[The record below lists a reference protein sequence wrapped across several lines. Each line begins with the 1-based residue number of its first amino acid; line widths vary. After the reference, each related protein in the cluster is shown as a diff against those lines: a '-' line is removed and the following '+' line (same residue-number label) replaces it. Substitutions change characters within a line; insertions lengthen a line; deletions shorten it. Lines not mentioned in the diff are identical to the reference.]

1 MRNHI
6 IKTEGEKMNF
16 GKIMDLIADN
26 NINPE
31 DIFKLVDEI
40 KSTNLKD
47 ESNLRSIIQKASRI
61 ANKPIDKYKEDKL
74 VKKILEEGIDE
85 DIFGM
90 I

>member
-1 MRNHI
+1 
-6 IKTEGEKMNF
+6 MNI
-16 GKIMDLIADN
+16 GKILNLIADN

-31 DIFKLVDEI
+31 DVFSLVEEI

-47 ESNLRSIIQKASRI
+47 EQNLRNIIRRVAKL
-61 ANKPIDKYKEDKL
+61 ANRPIDKSKEDSL
-74 VKKILEEGIDE
+74 VKKILNEGIDE

>member
-1 MRNHI
+1 
-6 IKTEGEKMNF
+6 MNF

>member
-1 MRNHI
+1 
-6 IKTEGEKMNF
+6 MNL
-16 GKIMDLIADN
+16 GKIFNLIADN

-31 DIFKLVDEI
+31 DIFSLVEEI

-47 ESNLRSIIQKASRI
+47 EQNLRNIIRRVAKL
-61 ANKPIDKYKEDKL
+61 ANKPVDKHKEDSL
-74 VKKILEEGIDE
+74 VKKILNEGIDE